1 MGWGKFF
8 VCLFIPLCHV
18 GVRKRKKPPI
28 IFNFK
33 VKVWVLIVF
42 FFRPFFIE
50 VRSDAIDI
58 VVYNII

>member
-28 IFNFK
+28 IFNLK
-33 VKVWVLIVF
+33 VKVRVLIV

-58 VVYNII
+58 VVYYII